1 MDQSDEHIDIVGD
14 DTEMECRD
22 EEETIPEPQPTEDN
36 KDYDIAEQSSEEHH
50 HLSIVPLTVQITPDS
65 EPLGAKKRKIEVIEM
80 QEHRSVVEHGRDAVV
95 KNLSERYRKF

>member
-22 EEETIPEPQPTEDN
+22 EEETIPKPQPTEDN
-36 KDYDIAEQSSEEHH
+36 NDYDNAEQSSEEHH

-65 EPLGAKKRKIEVIEM
+65 EPSGAKKRKPLKTTKLQVCLIKLDFED
-80 QEHRSVVEHGRDAVV
+80 QNST
-95 KNLSERYRKF
+95 S